1 MKWLLAVLFMSL
13 GVVSS
18 QAYTCDDVRS
28 LSSEQ
33 KAYYIRVFNIT
44 SAQQERIR
52 HACSEPRL
60 RRAAAPWKSRR
71 LVSGT
76 PSGMRAPANDALPS
90 IARRV
95 GCSS

>member
-1 MKWLLAVLFMSL
+1 MKWLSAVLLASL

-18 QAYTCDDVRS
+18 QAYTCDDVRA

-52 HACSEPRL
+52 HACYEPRV
-60 RRAAAPWKSRR
+60 RRTA
-71 LVSGT
+71 VSMEEPMGRF
-76 PSGMRAPANDALPS
+76 GHAERDARA
-90 IARRV
+90 
-95 GCSS
+95 GQ

>member
-1 MKWLLAVLFMSL
+1 MKWLSAVLFMSL

-60 RRAAAPWKSRR
+60 RRTAASMEEPTARFGHAER
-71 LVSGT
+71 DA
-76 PSGMRAPANDALPS
+76 RA
-90 IARRV
+90 
-95 GCSS
+95 GQ

>member
-1 MKWLLAVLFMSL
+1 MKWLSAVLLMSL
-13 GVVSS
+13 GVVSA

-52 HACSEPRL
+52 HACNEPRV
-60 RRAAAPWKSRR
+60 RR
-71 LVSGT
+71 G
-76 PSGMRAPANDALPS
+76 
-90 IARRV
+90 
-95 GCSS
+95 